1 MQEYRPDA
9 LAAAITQS
17 RAALPRAVDA
27 LCDTIAEIS
36 GRAPDRRVVE
46 HVGRLWL
53 MHVCDQLAHLKSEGI
68 ESSDNTPADLSTR
81 VPWRSSTFVIEAE
94 TRANAFRYLL
104 QENVL
109 RRASL
114 LGEQIRLQRF
124 QRVTRRTLVSRLIG
138 PREARVSVL
147 LPYLKISGGSELRAA
162 WRARRELRWDT
173 DRQPQ
178 LPIPTVNEAARK
190 SVAFA
195 ALQSDDTDQYLR
207 ALIAITAPLDLVENF
222 WALHSWAAKQDFTP
236 KLWYTATAQHTS
248 TAFMHR
254 MAIARERG
262 GRLLVH
268 QHGGGYGIDE
278 QHLGEDHDIA
288 VSDRFYTF
296 GWSRADQPSRVG
308 PLPTAMP
315 QRLQGTPQGILL
327 MSLPVTTEMYRLQPF
342 SLPSHIERAVTL
354 TSDFTF
360 QLVATT
366 KLTLRHSG
374 RDRFPMVRLANAQVT
389 IDEDAGLTPGSVA
402 GSRAAL
408 VVHNYLGTSWLE
420 TLAMNVPTVCFYDPE
435 FYRPRAE
442 ARPFLDA
449 LVRVGVLHYSGSE
462 AAKFVNSLR
471 GNPTAWWQSAEVQEA
486 REAFVARY
494 ANFNDNWLEAWTEE
508 FERLLS

>member
-1 MQEYRPDA
+1 M
-9 LAAAITQS
+9 
-17 RAALPRAVDA
+17 
-27 LCDTIAEIS
+27 
-36 GRAPDRRVVE
+36 
-46 HVGRLWL
+46 
-53 MHVCDQLAHLKSEGI
+53 
-68 ESSDNTPADLSTR
+68 
-81 VPWRSSTFVIEAE
+81 
-94 TRANAFRYLL
+94 
-104 QENVL
+104 
-109 RRASL
+109 
-114 LGEQIRLQRF
+114 
-124 QRVTRRTLVSRLIG
+124 
-138 PREARVSVL
+138 
-147 LPYLKISGGSELRAA
+147 
-162 WRARRELRWDT
+162 
-173 DRQPQ
+173 
-178 LPIPTVNEAARK
+178 
-190 SVAFA
+190 
-195 ALQSDDTDQYLR
+195 R

-222 WALHSWAAKQDFTP
+222 WALHSWAVKQDFTP

-342 SLPSHIERAVTL
+342 CLPSHIERAVTL
-354 TSDFTF
+354 TSDFIF
-360 QLVATT
+360 QLAATT
-366 KLTLRHSG
+366 KITLRHSG
-374 RDRFPMVRLANAQVT
+374 SDRFPIMRLANAKAT
-389 IDEDAGLTPGSVA
+389 IDEDAGMTPGSVA
-402 GSRAAL
+402 ASRAAL

-471 GNPTAWWQSAEVQEA
+471 GNPTAWWQSVEVQEA

-494 ANFNDNWLEAWTEE
+494 ANFSDNWLEAWTEE

>member
-9 LAAAITQS
+9 LVAAITQS
-17 RAALPRAVDA
+17 RLSFPRAVDA
-27 LCDTIAEIS
+27 LCETIAEVS

-53 MHVCDQLAHLKSEGI
+53 MHVCDQMVHEKGYQVA
-68 ESSDNTPADLSTR
+68 SSIATETPTR
-81 VPWRSSTFVIEAE
+81 IVVP
-94 TRANAFRYLL
+94 
-104 QENVL
+104 L
-109 RRASL
+109 RSL
-114 LGEQIRLQRF
+114 LTATEIGARAA
-124 QRVTRRTLVSRLIG
+124 VTRRLQTLQYATELQSDRLTTAILTNRKVSR
-138 PREARVSVL
+138 RDTVL
-147 LPYLKISGGSELRAA
+147 SRFGSSSAPIAITAPYLKVSGGSELRAA
-162 WRARRELRWDT
+162 WRARRELHWDT

-178 LPIPTVNEAARK
+178 LPTSTVNEAARK
-190 SVAFA
+190 SVAIA
-195 ALQSDDTDQYLR
+195 ALQSDDTDRFMR

-296 GWSRADQPSRVG
+296 GWSRADQPSRVA
-308 PLPTAMP
+308 PLPTAMA
-315 QRLQGTPQGILL
+315 QRFQGTPQGILL
-327 MSLPVTTEMYRLQPF
+327 MSLPVTTGMYRLQPF
-342 SLPSHIERAVTL
+342 CLPSHIERAVTL
-354 TSDFTF
+354 TSNFVF
-360 QLVATT
+360 KLAATT
-366 KLTLRHSG
+366 KITLRHSG
-374 RDRFPMVRLANAQVT
+374 HDRFPMERLANARTT

-402 GSRAAL
+402 ASRAAL

-471 GNPTAWWQSAEVQEA
+471 GNPAAWWQSAEVQEA

-494 ANFNDNWLEAWTEE
+494 ANFSDNWLEAWTEE

>member
-9 LAAAITQS
+9 LAAAIAQS
-17 RAALPRAVDA
+17 CAALPRAVDA
-27 LCDTIAEIS
+27 LCATIGEVS
-36 GRAPDRRVVE
+36 GRTPDRRVVE
-46 HVGRLWL
+46 YVGRLWL
-53 MHVCDQLAHLKSEGI
+53 MHVCDQWVHEKGHQVV
-68 ESSDNTPADLSTR
+68 SSFAS
-81 VPWRSSTFVIEAE
+81 E
-94 TRANAFRYLL
+94 TRMSIVVP
-104 QENVL
+104 QH
-109 RRASL
+109 SL
-114 LGEQIRLQRF
+114 LTVTEMGARAAVIRRLQTLQHAMVLQSDRLTTTDVANRQASRRDTVLSRF
-124 QRVTRRTLVSRLIG
+124 GSSSAQIAIT
-138 PREARVSVL
+138 A
-147 LPYLKISGGSELRAA
+147 PYLKVSGGSELRAA
-162 WRARRELRWDT
+162 WRARRELRWDI
-173 DRQPQ
+173 DRQPR
-178 LPIPTVNEAARK
+178 LPPSTVNEAARK
-190 SVAFA
+190 SVAIA
-195 ALQSDDTDQYLR
+195 ALQSDDTDRFLR

-222 WALHSWAAKQDFTP
+222 WALHSWASKQDFTP
-236 KLWYTATAQHTS
+236 KFWYTATAQHTS

-296 GWSRADQPSRVG
+296 GWSRADQPSRVV

-315 QRLQGTPQGILL
+315 QRSQGTPQGVLL

-342 SLPSHIERAVTL
+342 CLPSHIERAVTL
-354 TSDFTF
+354 SSDFVMR
-360 QLVATT
+360 LAAKT
-366 KLTLRHSG
+366 KITLRHSG
-374 RDRFPMVRLANAQVT
+374 RDRFPMVRLAGAEAT
-389 IDEDAGLTPGSVA
+389 IVEDVGAGPGSRA
-402 GSRAAL
+402 ASRAAL
-408 VVHNYLGTSWLE
+408 VVHNYIGTSWLE

-486 REAFVARY
+486 RAAFVARY
-494 ANFNDNWLEAWTEE
+494 ANFSDNWLEAWTEE